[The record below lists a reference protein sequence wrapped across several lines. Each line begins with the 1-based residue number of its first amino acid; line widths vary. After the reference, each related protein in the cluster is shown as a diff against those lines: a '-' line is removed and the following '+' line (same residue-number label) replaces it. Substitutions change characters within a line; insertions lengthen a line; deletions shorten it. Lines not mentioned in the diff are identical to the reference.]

1 MLEFRGDGWINVERR
16 GVACEIDIGGL
27 ANIPVDV
34 DHSMPWHI
42 LGTEVKEQVG
52 LLKMIIVSWIL
63 RLIVKELF
71 PLVSERTIARPDVF
85 KRELIGFPI
94 DVPKDFR
101 TCSDVNEVGN

>member
-1 MLEFRGDGWINVERR
+1 MV
-16 GVACEIDIGGL
+16 
-27 ANIPVDV
+27 
-34 DHSMPWHI
+34 
-42 LGTEVKEQVG
+42 
-52 LLKMIIVSWIL
+52 IVSWIL